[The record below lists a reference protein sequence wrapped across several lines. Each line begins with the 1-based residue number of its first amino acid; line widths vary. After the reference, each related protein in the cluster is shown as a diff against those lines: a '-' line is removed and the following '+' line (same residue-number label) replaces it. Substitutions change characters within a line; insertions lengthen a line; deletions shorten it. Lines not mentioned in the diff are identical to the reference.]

1 MQRQMF
7 RILDHEHQERVATTM
22 RAQRVGLIL
31 ALLILR
37 AGPVR
42 VQAQEKPASEKQTI
56 EALIKHVENM
66 KDATF
71 IRNDKQHDA
80 KTAARF
86 LRGKWEANE
95 AEIKT
100 AKDFIE
106 KCASIS
112 TTTGKPYIIQFK
124 DGKRMKSGD
133 YLRAELKKTAMSSG
147 DKRGP

>member
-1 MQRQMF
+1 
-7 RILDHEHQERVATTM
+7 M
-22 RAQRVGLIL
+22 RSQIVGLIL

-37 AGPVR
+37 AAPPL
-42 VQAQEKPASEKQTI
+42 VQAQAKPVSEKQTI

-71 IRNDKQHDA
+71 VRNDKQYDA

-106 KCASIS
+106 KAASIS
-112 TTTGKPYIIQFK
+112 STTGKPYMVQFK

-133 YLRAELKKTAMSSG
+133 YLRAELKKIAMSSA
-147 DKRGP
+147 DNRGP